1 MNSTLVAGT
10 TVGRA
15 GKGNDG
21 RFGLR
26 AKLTAGVATLG
37 CAAALAV
44 GGLWVNDTAPARTQV
59 APAVPSSQVRS
70 VDQRERQR
78 FLEQNQLPDGIL
90 QATVVPSERQRFLEA
105 NTLLPTGQ
113 LPSADLDDPRTMPR

>member
-1 MNSTLVAGT
+1 MATTNGTLVAGKAI
-10 TVGRA
+10 GQ
-15 GKGNDG
+15 GDKGNDG

-59 APAVPSSQVRS
+59 APAAPLSQVRS

-78 FLEQNQLPDGIL
+78 FLEQNQLP
-90 QATVVPSERQRFLEA
+90 ERTA
-105 NTLLPTGQ
+105 
-113 LPSADLDDPRTMPR
+113 PSADLDDPRTMPR